1 MGESCHPTRPHKLST
16 SMVSIKALITKEE
29 KRQAETLD
37 LIASD
42 NIIPADIREALGSV
56 LANKY
61 AEGYPHKRYYGGNEV
76 IDEVEL
82 EAIRAARKLF
92 GAEWANVQ
100 PYSGTPANLA
110 IYTALLSFGDRV
122 MGMSLAHG
130 GHLSHGHKV
139 SFSGQAYKFT
149 QYGVDPKTGLL
160 DYDEIQKLAK
170 IFKPKLIV
178 CGATAYPRQ
187 IDFKRFKKIA
197 KSVGAYLMADI
208 SHIAG
213 LVAGGVHPSPFPHA
227 DVVMTTTHKTL
238 RGPRGAII
246 MCKEGLAEAIDKAV
260 FPGIQGGPHEN
271 VIAAKALCLQAAA
284 KPAFKRYAKQIVA
297 NARALADE
305 LIRLGFS
312 LVSGGTD
319 THLVLVDLTNQD
331 ITGKVAE
338 LALNQAGI
346 VVNKNMIPD
355 DPRTPFNPSG
365 MRVGVASVTTRG
377 MKASEMKKMA
387 GFIAQVVANPK
398 SSLVLSRVRR
408 EVKSLCK
415 KFPI

>member
-1 MGESCHPTRPHKLST
+1 MA
-16 SMVSIKALITKEE
+16 SIKALITKEE

-197 KSVGAYLMADI
+197 KRDRKSV
-208 SHIAG
+208 
-213 LVAGGVHPSPFPHA
+213 V
-227 DVVMTTTHKTL
+227 
-238 RGPRGAII
+238 
-246 MCKEGLAEAIDKAV
+246 
-260 FPGIQGGPHEN
+260 
-271 VIAAKALCLQAAA
+271 
-284 KPAFKRYAKQIVA
+284 
-297 NARALADE
+297 
-305 LIRLGFS
+305 
-312 LVSGGTD
+312 
-319 THLVLVDLTNQD
+319 
-331 ITGKVAE
+331 
-338 LALNQAGI
+338 
-346 VVNKNMIPD
+346 
-355 DPRTPFNPSG
+355 
-365 MRVGVASVTTRG
+365 
-377 MKASEMKKMA
+377 
-387 GFIAQVVANPK
+387 
-398 SSLVLSRVRR
+398 
-408 EVKSLCK
+408 
-415 KFPI
+415 